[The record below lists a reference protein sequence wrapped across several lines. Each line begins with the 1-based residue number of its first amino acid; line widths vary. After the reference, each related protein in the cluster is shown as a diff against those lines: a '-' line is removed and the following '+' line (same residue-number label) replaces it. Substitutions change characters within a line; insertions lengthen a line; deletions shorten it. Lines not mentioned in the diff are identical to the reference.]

1 MIPQFLWNSNDR
13 WLERLHPDERAYAEK
28 YYYDYIAGKI
38 AEYKI
43 EFRQKTADQRWI
55 WLLSVGKVIER
66 DVRGQPLRMMGI
78 HMDITE
84 RKNIELKLQESLAES
99 QQRLQRIEVLHDIDL
114 AIGANTHLDPI
125 LGILLEKVKSQLKV
139 DAVDVL
145 LYDEES
151 RLFRYAASL
160 GFHNPRVKK
169 GQVLFCCGL
178 AEKVAECK
186 DILQIKCLH
195 KFELD
200 PDFRKL
206 IECEGFSCYYGIP
219 LIATGRVIGVLE
231 LFHASCLDPDPE
243 WMQYFHALGGQ
254 AAVAIEN
261 SQLIEGLKNANTEL
275 TQAYDATIA
284 GWSLAMDLRDKETEG
299 HTQRVMQMT
308 VALARKIGLPEKD
321 IQFIRRGALLHDI
334 GKIGIPD
341 AILLKPGFLTDE
353 EFDEMKKHPLY
364 AYKMLQS
371 IDYLIPALD
380 IPHLHHE
387 KWDGSGYPHGLKG
400 AAVPLPARIFAI
412 VDVYDALTSDRP
424 YRQAWSKAA
433 ALEHIR
439 QESGKHFDPDL
450 VNLFMEFMTEERVQ

>member
-1 MIPQFLWNSNDR
+1 
-13 WLERLHPDERAYAEK
+13 
-28 YYYDYIAGKI
+28 
-38 AEYKI
+38 
-43 EFRQKTADQRWI
+43 
-55 WLLSVGKVIER
+55 
-66 DVRGQPLRMMGI
+66 
-78 HMDITE
+78 
-84 RKNIELKLQESLAES
+84 
-99 QQRLQRIEVLHDIDL
+99 
-114 AIGANTHLDPI
+114 
-125 LGILLEKVKSQLKV
+125 
-139 DAVDVL
+139 
-145 LYDEES
+145 
-151 RLFRYAASL
+151 
-160 GFHNPRVKK
+160 
-169 GQVLFCCGL
+169 
-178 AEKVAECK
+178 
-186 DILQIKCLH
+186 
-195 KFELD
+195 
-200 PDFRKL
+200 
-206 IECEGFSCYYGIP
+206 
-219 LIATGRVIGVLE
+219 
-231 LFHASCLDPDPE
+231 
-243 WMQYFHALGGQ
+243 MQYFHALGGQ

-261 SQLIEGLKNANTEL
+261 SQLIEGLKKANTEL

-353 EFDEMKKHPLY
+353 EFEEMKKHPLY
-364 AYKMLQS
+364 AYKMLKS